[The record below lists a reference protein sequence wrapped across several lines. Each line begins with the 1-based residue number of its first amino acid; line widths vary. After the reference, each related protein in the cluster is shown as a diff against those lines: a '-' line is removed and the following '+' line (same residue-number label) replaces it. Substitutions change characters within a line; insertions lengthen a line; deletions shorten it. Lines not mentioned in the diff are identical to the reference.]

1 MDLTNRPRRLRRTD
15 AIRRLNRETRLSAE
29 ALIYP
34 VFVDETLSGIRPIE
48 SLPGQNHYGLDSV
61 CQAVEE
67 CLEHGV
73 KHCILFGLPAEKDT
87 CGSSAW
93 AEHGVIQEAVRAI
106 KAKYP
111 DFTVITDVCM
121 CEYTDHGHCGILHG
135 HEVDNDETLEHL
147 AKIAV
152 SHAAAGADMVAPSDM
167 MDGHVAVLRKAL
179 DGNGFQ
185 QTAIMAYSA
194 KYASAFY
201 GPFRSAAGSAPSFG
215 DRKGYQMDPHNRKEA
230 LRECRLDME
239 EGADILMVKPALSYL
254 DVIRECSDAFDLPM
268 CAYSVS
274 GEYAMIKAA
283 AAAGLV
289 DERRIM
295 CETAVSIFRAGAN
308 MLITYYAKEL
318 ADAVRQGE
326 IG

>member
-15 AIRRLNRETRLSAE
+15 AIRRLNRETRLSPE

-34 VFVDETLSGIRPIE
+34 IFVDETLSGVLPIE

-61 CQAVEE
+61 CLAVEE
-67 CLEHGV
+67 CLAHGV
-73 KHCILFGLPAEKDT
+73 KHCILFGLPAEKDK

-93 AEHGVIQEAVRAI
+93 AERGVIQEAVRAI
-106 KAKYP
+106 KARYP

-135 HEVDNDETLEHL
+135 HEVDNDETLAHL

-179 DGNGFQ
+179 DENGFQ
-185 QTAIMAYSA
+185 NTAI
-194 KYASAFY
+194 YASAFY
-201 GPFRSAAGSAPSFG
+201 GPFRAAAGSAPSFG

-230 LRECRLDME
+230 LRECALDAA
-239 EGADILMVKPALSYL
+239 EGTDILMVKPALSYL
-254 DVIRECSDAFDLPM
+254 DVIRECADSFDLPL

-283 AAAGLV
+283 SAAGLV

-295 CETAVSIFRAGAN
+295 CETALSVFRAGAD
-308 MLITYYAKEL
+308 MLITYYAKEI
-318 ADAVRQGE
+318 ADVIRAGE